1 LVNKKTLSCE
11 GIKKQTK
18 INHMTRSELFK
29 AAHKNTS
36 RFEGHYSVRFKAALD
51 ELYGVI
57 HKAKLADEKDAAK
70 KKRENQRLLKKGFN
84 VLSMKFGR

>member
-1 LVNKKTLSCE
+1 MKT
-11 GIKKQTK
+11 
-18 INHMTRSELFK
+18 INFYCIETGTTHPNRE
-29 AAHKNTS
+29 A
-36 RFEGHYSVRFKAALD
+36 FE
-51 ELYGVI
+51 I